1 MPSPHASPVPAASLF
16 KNVAR
21 ASGAYS
27 LPFILQRLA
36 GVFLLP
42 ITTRY
47 LTRSDFAIVDLLDQA
62 LTVLALLLG
71 VRFAAA
77 LGYFYFQA
85 DSPPAR
91 QRVASTAIF
100 GAAIIGT
107 TAAAAIWPCAA
118 ELSRLV
124 FGNPSAAR
132 YIHIALFTWPIGF
145 AMEALFSLLR
155 VENRTAMYN
164 LASAI
169 RLVLS
174 LAAIVALVALLKL
187 RVAGMLYSGL
197 IAGGLTLLF
206 MGTEALRRMR
216 PAFDFRIFA
225 RMARFAMPLGVGGIA
240 TLIINFG
247 DRFFLPHY
255 RPLADLG
262 IYVLAYK
269 VGMLIAFVYGSF
281 DAHWSAQVFQIM
293 RREDSD
299 RVFARMFTYV
309 VLGLSSAGL
318 ALVVCARPILRIM
331 VAPAFQDAAALV
343 PVIVLAYFIRALGD
357 FLRSLFLVAG
367 RTGYDAITN
376 WFGALV
382 CLASYW
388 MLIPRFGIWGAA
400 FATVIAFAVI
410 AVVSAVWAYRVQRY
424 RIEAGR
430 LAKVGAALTVA
441 ILPCFVLPAS
451 SLLAQIGVAAGSLA
465 IFPAALWI
473 LRFAT
478 PGELQDG
485 RAAVQATVRRLYAA
499 SRRAIARS

>member
-1 MPSPHASPVPAASLF
+1 
-16 KNVAR
+16 
-21 ASGAYS
+21 
-27 LPFILQRLA
+27 
-36 GVFLLP
+36 
-42 ITTRY
+42 
-47 LTRSDFAIVDLLDQA
+47 
-62 LTVLALLLG
+62 
-71 VRFAAA
+71 
-77 LGYFYFQA
+77 
-85 DSPPAR
+85 
-91 QRVASTAIF
+91 
-100 GAAIIGT
+100 
-107 TAAAAIWPCAA
+107 
-118 ELSRLV
+118 
-124 FGNPSAAR
+124 
-132 YIHIALFTWPIGF
+132 
-145 AMEALFSLLR
+145 
-155 VENRTAMYN
+155 
-164 LASAI
+164 
-169 RLVLS
+169 
-174 LAAIVALVALLKL
+174 
-187 RVAGMLYSGL
+187 
-197 IAGGLTLLF
+197 
-206 MGTEALRRMR
+206 
-216 PAFDFRIFA
+216 
-225 RMARFAMPLGVGGIA
+225 
-240 TLIINFG
+240 LIINFG